1 MYTVSSFFL
10 LIFVSIPFCHN
21 CFRFLKNI
29 LFQCYYYYY
38 YLLYYIFC
46 FYLKLRHHFGEF
58 IFDIFQ
64 YSVSSINLF
73 LIFSLF
79 KFARSFCFF
88 FYPLFIFAFRFFFLI
103 THLIVNFLFYI
114 LRNIPDDSLL
124 TMMKALMTISNEA
137 MEIAYNNREP
147 SLVSCVD
154 NSGCFYYFHF
164 FTVCCCQDS

>member
-1 MYTVSSFFL
+1 MYTVSSFFS

-29 LFQCYYYYY
+29 LFQCYYYYYY

-64 YSVSSINLF
+64 YSVSSMNLF

-88 FYPLFIFAFRFFFLI
+88 ICPLFIFAFRFFSYH
-103 THLIVNFLFYI
+103 TSHC
-114 LRNIPDDSLL
+114 
-124 TMMKALMTISNEA
+124 K
-137 MEIAYNNREP
+137 
-147 SLVSCVD
+147 
-154 NSGCFYYFHF
+154 F
-164 FTVCCCQDS
+164 FVLYSQKHS